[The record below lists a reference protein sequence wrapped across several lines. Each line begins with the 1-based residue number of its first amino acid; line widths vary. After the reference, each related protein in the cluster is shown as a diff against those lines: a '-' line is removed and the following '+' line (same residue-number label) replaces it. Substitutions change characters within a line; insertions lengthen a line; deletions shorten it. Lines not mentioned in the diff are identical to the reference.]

1 MTKIEL
7 IKRIAEVSIEE
18 VNQKQV
24 GAVLAALESVTREAI
39 VAGDEITVPGI
50 CKVTSKNVKERTGKI
65 MMGPNKGDTYT
76 TPAHKEGSVKIV
88 KSLKKVF
95 EQTDWQVAK

>member
-1 MTKIEL
+1 MNKVEL
-7 IKRIAEVSIEE
+7 VKHIAEVSTEE

-24 GAVLAALESVTREAI
+24 GAMLAALESVVREI
-39 VAGDEITVPGI
+39 VVAGDEVTVPGI
-50 CKVTSKNVKERTGKI
+50 CKVKSKVVPERTGKI
-65 MMGPNKGDTYT
+65 MMGDRKGEIYT

-95 EQTDWQVAK
+95 G

>member
-1 MTKIEL
+1 MNKIDL
-7 IKRIAEVSIEE
+7 VRKIAEVSTEE

-24 GAVLAALESVTREAI
+24 SAVLAALETVARNAV

-50 CKVTSKNVKERTGKI
+50 CKVKAKDVKERTGTI
-65 MMGPNKGDTYT
+65 MMGANKGAQYT

-88 KSLKKVF
+88 KSLKAVF
-95 EQTDWQVAK
+95 D

>member
-1 MTKIEL
+1 MNKIEL
-7 IKRIAEVSIEE
+7 VKKITEVSAEE

-24 GAVLAALESVTREAI
+24 SAVLTALESVVRET
-39 VAGDEITVPGI
+39 VVSGDEVTVPGI
-50 CKVTSKNVKERTGKI
+50 CKVKSKVVKERTGKI
-65 MMGPNKGDTYT
+65 MMGDRKGETYT

-95 EQTDWQVAK
+95 G

>member
-1 MTKIEL
+1 MNKIEL
-7 IKRIAEVSIEE
+7 VKRIAEVSTEE

-24 GAVLAALESVTREAI
+24 SAVLAALESVARDTI

-50 CKVTSKNVKERTGKI
+50 CKVKSKLVPERTGKI
-65 MMGPNKGDTYT
+65 MMGDRKGETYV
-76 TPAHKEGSVKIV
+76 TPEHKEGSVKIV

-95 EQTDWQVAK
+95 E

>member
-1 MTKIEL
+1 MNKIEL
-7 IKRIAEVSIEE
+7 VKKITEVSAEE

-24 GAVLAALESVTREAI
+24 SAVLTALESVVRET
-39 VAGDEITVPGI
+39 VVSGDEVTVPGI
-50 CKVTSKNVKERTGKI
+50 CKVKSKVVKERTGKI
-65 MMGPNKGDTYT
+65 MMGDRKGETYT

-95 EQTDWQVAK
+95 GWSGLAGD

>member
-1 MTKIEL
+1 MNKVELVKKIT
-7 IKRIAEVSIEE
+7 EVSAEE

-24 GAVLAALESVTREAI
+24 SAVLTALESVVRET
-39 VAGDEITVPGI
+39 VVSGDEVTVPGI
-50 CKVTSKNVKERTGKI
+50 CKVKSKVVKERTGKI
-65 MMGPNKGDTYT
+65 MMGDRKGETYT

-95 EQTDWQVAK
+95 G